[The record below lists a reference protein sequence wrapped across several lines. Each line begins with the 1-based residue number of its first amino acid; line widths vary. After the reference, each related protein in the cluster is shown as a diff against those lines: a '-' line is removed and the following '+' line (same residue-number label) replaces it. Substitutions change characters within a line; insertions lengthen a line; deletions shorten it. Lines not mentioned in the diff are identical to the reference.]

1 MAIQANNHR
10 NCTLLLARYLLKS
23 GSGKK
28 EVMLRPVLCD
38 HARGLAEKNYELLS
52 RSSLENDC

>member
-38 HARGLAEKNYELLS
+38 HARGPACIIHGSIVVYE
-52 RSSLENDC
+52 